1 MSPLVTFIFFLGVGI
16 VATYMV
22 VWKVILHRRDL
33 DQAIDYV
40 VKTLNSPR
48 NDKVSEI
55 ILGQASPLSDH
66 MVKDIADSRG
76 FRFIKEGSR
85 HSNTVLQF
93 TRRDGKR
100 RKLSLDD

>member
-1 MSPLVTFIFFLGVGI
+1 MSPLVTFTLFLGVGI
-16 VATYMV
+16 LTAYMV
-22 VWKVILHRRDL
+22 VWKIRLHRRDL
-33 DQAIDYV
+33 DQAIEYV

-55 ILGQASPLSDH
+55 ILGHASPLSDH

-76 FRFIKEGSR
+76 FRFIREASR
-85 HSNTVLQF
+85 HSNTVLEF
-93 TRRDGKR
+93 TRLDEKH